1 MDRTTLSALPSRPA
15 YRRGAPMAWACV
27 PMYEVSSTPTKAS
40 IPRYGLHQAAQNAMP
55 PIMNTSAYLSNTWS
69 R

>member
-1 MDRTTLSALPSRPA
+1 
-15 YRRGAPMAWACV
+15 MAWAWV
-27 PMYEVSSTPTKAS
+27 PMYEVRRTPTKAS
-40 IPRYGLHQAAQNAMP
+40 IPRYGSHHALTATP